1 MRNLLKDLR
10 PPVARNFST
19 RERTESVGN
28 ASAEG
33 NPPGLGGAELAAIA
47 LIQAFGSPRAD

>member
-1 MRNLLKDLR
+1 MRNMLKDLR
-10 PPVARNFST
+10 PPMARNFST